1 MYTAPLPPGSNPIAV
16 KYIVSYHIYHIIYI
30 TLYHIS
36 CHVISGHIISYIM
49 SCLVISYHR
58 ISYHMITEVLT
69 YTDNYI
75 SYYYLVK
82 QIFLSTK
89 FVEQMIVSDWL

>member
-1 MYTAPLPPGSNPIAV
+1 
-16 KYIVSYHIYHIIYI
+16 
-30 TLYHIS
+30 
-36 CHVISGHIISYIM
+36 
-49 SCLVISYHR
+49 
-58 ISYHMITEVLT
+58 MITEVLT